1 MKALAFSLA
10 VLAAPAAAQDRVSIL
25 LGSHHVDAAYDFE
38 ETNPGLFLTWD
49 QVTLG
54 TYVNSYGR
62 TSVAATYA
70 LPLAAGQDW
79 AVDLFAGAALYPENG
94 RDFAVHLGDVVPI
107 GGLQGRY
114 RNLFVQIM
122 PSDGKATDAIVA
134 FGVTFSLD

>member
-1 MKALAFSLA
+1 M
-10 VLAAPAAAQDRVSIL
+10 SIL

-38 ETNPGLFLTWD
+38 ERNLGLFLTWD

-62 TSVAATYA
+62 QSVAATYA
-70 LPLAAGQDW
+70 LPIFSGDDW
-79 AVDLFAGAALYPENG
+79 SVDLFAGAAYYPVNG
-94 RDFAVHLGDVVPI
+94 DNFAVHIGEWVPV
-107 GGLQGRY
+107 GGLQARY
-114 RNLFVQIM
+114 KNIFAQIM